1 MPIMTIAGAVTIRAL
16 RLSKCSCTTGLCFVW
31 QTRPHL
37 RPYMRFL
44 FVRPEFCPL
53 GDLSTPKIRLSSD
66 SAFGEVLPAT
76 GRLRDFH
83 PRERALTRRTRNARN
98 GSGLVPGVPTCLKS
112 FMGLANIY
120 IVGEDK
126 GNPPASFIHTA
137 LFSRHRLAFQK
148 AAPIVRINH
157 ADCLQ
162 ICVNY
167 RRPNE
172 FHAPLLQVL

>member
-1 MPIMTIAGAVTIRAL
+1 MPCLSIRHCGM
-16 RLSKCSCTTGLCFVW
+16 RGRSPHGERGLKSPDGGTKPSIIC
-31 QTRPHL
+31 RSPHRERGL
-37 RPYMRFL
+37 KFKL
-44 FVRPEFCPL
+44 
-53 GDLSTPKIRLSSD
+53 I
-66 SAFGEVLPAT
+66 T

-112 FMGLANIY
+112 FMGLGKY
-120 IVGEDK
+120 LHRGEDK

-137 LFSRHRLAFQK
+137 LFNRHRLAFQK

-172 FHAPLLQVL
+172 LHAPFL

>member
-1 MPIMTIAGAVTIRAL
+1 MKSLHGN
-16 RLSKCSCTTGLCFVW
+16 F
-31 QTRPHL
+31 Q
-37 RPYMRFL
+37 
-44 FVRPEFCPL
+44 RPEL
-53 GDLSTPKIRLSSD
+53 RGLSPHGGRGLKFKLI
-66 SAFGEVLPAT
+66 T

-98 GSGLVPGVPTCLKS
+98 GSGLVPGVPTCLKP
-112 FMGLANIY
+112 FMGLGKY
-120 IVGEDK
+120 LYRGEDK

-137 LFSRHRLAFQK
+137 LFNRHRLAFQK

-162 ICVNY
+162 ICVNH

-172 FHAPLLQVL
+172 FHSPGYHPVTRFMQRIVKYALIFAHNFAILKTQRSDDNAQYPPHF